1 MNGMNARTGKPLD
14 GVDHLLQ
21 SVADILGTPLGS
33 RVARRDYGSIIPEL
47 LDQPLNELGRTRI
60 YAAAA
65 LALLR
70 QERRLRTAKFT
81 LRRGDRPGS
90 ATLIIDGRR
99 TDTKARNT
107 GVSLSVPLRALSALS
122 A

>member
-1 MNGMNARTGKPLD
+1 MNGMDARTGKPLG

-21 SVADILGTPLGS
+21 SVADILGTPLGA

-47 LDQPLNELGRTRI
+47 LDQPLNELTRTRI

-65 LALLR
+65 LALQR

-81 LRRGDRPGS
+81 LLRGDRPGS

-99 TDTKARNT
+99 TDTTARNT